1 MSLVTEKKYLRTIYQ
16 LSLQKKKIRQIDL
29 ALSLGYARSSI
40 SIMVKHLIKEDLI
53 VIEDSFIF
61 LTVRGMTIAKESLQV
76 HQKVY
81 GWLMNQ
87 GFLAFEAS
95 EYATKM
101 ADNFDE
107 KFIKMLIEKNNTILS
122 Y

>member
-61 LTVRGMTIAKESLQV
+61 ITVKGMKIAKESLQV

-95 EYATKM
+95 EYATKI

>member
-61 LTVRGMTIAKESLQV
+61 LTVKGMKIAKESLQV
-76 HQKVY
+76 HQKAY

-107 KFIKMLIEKNNTILS
+107 RFIKMLIEKNNTILS